1 MLHPDLIQH
10 GNKCKLKFAGTPT
23 KAMNALVI
31 AECLKF
37 QHTGHRQHLDNIWDM
52 IYCYILGLTAKE
64 PSLLKGYDIE
74 EVLGEAYQVMERTAK
89 SFNPKYGVPYILYFR
104 LSLGG
109 HLAAIRVRD
118 NRYVAR
124 DDVYA
129 DFDYANPARPCDT
142 DKAVD
147 PTEQYCFA
155 GSGTRATA
163 QPLDFHNQDED
174 AAEWLKTQLLCMEPT
189 DEVKVALA
197 YISAWQEG
205 KTPRGMVLSSRSGL
219 KLKAVSKAVPKVPK
233 LVRQLIL

>member
-1 MLHPDLIQH
+1 MIHPDLIQH
-10 GNKCKLKFAGTPT
+10 GTKCKASYSGQTT
-23 KAMNALVI
+23 KQMNALVV

-37 QHTGHRQHLDNIWDM
+37 QNTGHRKHLDTIWDM
-52 IYCYILGLTAKE
+52 IYCYILGLTVKE

-74 EVLGEAYQVMERTAK
+74 EVLGEAYFVMERTVK

-118 NRYVAR
+118 SRYVAR

-129 DFDYANPARPCDT
+129 DSDYVNPARPSDT
-142 DKAVD
+142 DKSID
-147 PTEQYCFA
+147 PTEQYCFN
-155 GSGTRATA
+155 GTGTRPTA
-163 QPLDFHNQDED
+163 QPLDTIDHDADE
-174 AAEWLKTQLLCMEPT
+174 AEWLKMQLLSMEPT
-189 DEVKVALA
+189 DEVMVALA